1 MNFVLEH
8 VNNNNEK
15 ISFKNH
21 ADIITLFL
29 RRIYEAQGKNQ
40 LVELERILICYVLGM
55 SLPKTI
61 ERLYAGLPQYVEI
74 FKTRFRKELLGD
86 MTAVFQVED
95 KHVTSLLIWAKELLM
110 THWSPSYYI
119 AALEQLEMVNP
130 SSMQFTEKIAA
141 IVHDII
147 YTVLAGLF
155 AVRMVKLDLHTLRA
169 AIQAQLSLSF
179 LLSELKPFVEA
190 YLHII
195 DPEKL
200 DQPFDLVEEEELSG
214 VEEDEEKYEIEVM
227 KDDRKPWSEICSY
240 LLKRI
245 ALSAASTVQIASA
258 RNVHPSLNRLLKS
271 SSVTAIEP
279 GHRDMKMEH
288 WEDTVDYLLKDTHN
302 AERIILKD
310 NLREIM
316 CKPSSLVFNSDE
328 NGDSMKPK
336 STNTLKGTGSYHCEL
351 SLMALLFRV
360 CINNLALLC
369 F

>member
-1 MNFVLEH
+1 
-8 VNNNNEK
+8 
-15 ISFKNH
+15 
-21 ADIITLFL
+21 
-29 RRIYEAQGKNQ
+29 
-40 LVELERILICYVLGM
+40 
-55 SLPKTI
+55 
-61 ERLYAGLPQYVEI
+61 
-74 FKTRFRKELLGD
+74 
-86 MTAVFQVED
+86 MTAVFRVED
-95 KHVTSLLIWAKELLM
+95 KHVTNLLSWAKKLLM
-110 THWSPSYYI
+110 TRWSPSYYI

-141 IVHDII
+141 LVHDILH
-147 YTVLAGLF
+147 TVLTRLF
-155 AVRMVKLDLHTLRA
+155 VVRMVKLDLKTLRA
-169 AIQAQLSLSF
+169 AIQAQLSLSS

-200 DQPFDLVEEEELSG
+200 DQPLSEKDSSCAIIDVVEEEELSG
-214 VEEDEEKYEIEVM
+214 AEEDGENNEIEVM

-245 ALSAASTVQIASA
+245 ALIAASTLQIASP
-258 RNVHPSLNRLLKS
+258 RNVHPSLNRLLKL

-310 NLREIM
+310 NLRKIM
-316 CKPSSLVFNSDE
+316 CKTASLVFSNDE

-336 STNTLKGTGSYHCEL
+336 STNTLKCTGSYHCEL
-351 SLMALLFRV
+351 ALMALLFRV